1 MKKNILILSLLIPF
15 WSYSQNTN
23 TNHLKKQPHQASVEV
38 SSKSTSTSI
47 ESKSAPS
54 ITTQGN
60 TKTLPSNVQV
70 SSKRNASTYSFI
82 ELGSTYYDLQTN
94 ASMGRR
100 IQLLPDGK
108 VSAVWTTSSDEAF
121 ATRGTGYNHY
131 NGTGWFNPTPSATP
145 RIENT
150 RLGWPSIGINGTKE
164 WTMAHS
170 AADGGFVQ
178 SENASV
184 GSNSWTSKPL
194 VLSQPLKRPIWGRV
208 VNSGNYFHCIASYA
222 DSSQL
227 GEPRAP
233 FINGVYAPMVY
244 SRSTNGGNNWEV
256 YGSITNEGQSYID
269 GLYTN
274 IPIKNNGAK
283 KNGIAN
289 FKVINGKIND
299 FQLNGDNSL
308 YNNNDQ
314 ITLYNSSNNVI
325 SKVNLTNDTLKHKK
339 QSNLILSGSKVIGK
353 NKNGFYNNCVV
364 NNIIND
370 SMLTV
375 TNKPLYG
382 KLTKGSGYKN
392 GNYQNIKLNN
402 STNNNLDY
410 FANFTVS
417 ANSINNFKII
427 NSNDIVNP
435 ISFSLTSKHVST
447 SFIDSLNDTLI
458 ITNPVKNVIKG
469 SNVVLKSDTNN
480 VNNVLISEVVNDSTF
495 VLSKRFKYMGND
507 SLEIIPPYGDGN
519 IFEYDINYYNTLDTL
534 NINVPYG
541 NGNSFEFLFS
551 NYKTFNGYNGDRVIS
566 GGGDVYSIDVRDS
579 IVAIITGKALHDVM
593 VFKSTDNGE
602 TFNLIIADS
611 FKYAPYDAKKLM
623 TDTPFVCDGSVDV
636 LIDNN
641 GNVHAFWGVTRVL
654 DTDTTDE
661 SYSFFPGT
669 TLLGYWNEINNQS
682 TVIAGGSQ
690 FDRDGNGELNISA
703 GNFNALDANG
713 QVPQTLIQ
721 NNITSVGRLG
731 NTAML
736 HMPSAGLDNNGNI
749 YVTFSL
755 PLEQDVDINNLNLR
769 DIMLV
774 HSTDGGNTW
783 SKPQDITQKQGQE
796 EEFACIA
803 RTANDFVHI
812 VFQMDALA
820 GTNLQNNSTRDNNH
834 PVALN
839 KIMYVAVPTAKILDG
854 SIGQLWNSNVKSFN
868 ANKEVFIVSQNQ
880 PNPFSNES
888 EVIIWLDNESDV
900 TLEITNISGQVIKS
914 TKFNQLNAG
923 NHSLTIDGNGLNS
936 GIYFYTVKTATH
948 SVTKKMNIQ

>member
-1 MKKNILILSLLIPF
+1 MKKNILILSLVIPF

-23 TNHLKKQPHQASVEV
+23 TNQLKKQPHQASVEV
-38 SSKSTSTSI
+38 SNQSSNTSN
-47 ESKSAPS
+47 ESKNAASVSTP
-54 ITTQGN
+54 GN
-60 TKTLPSNVQV
+60 TKTLPSNVQA

-108 VSAVWTTSSDEAF
+108 VSAVWTTASDESF

-150 RLGWPSIGINGTKE
+150 RLGWPSIGINGSKE

-170 AADGGFVQ
+170 AADGGFVM

-184 GSNSWTSKPL
+184 GSNAWTSKPL

-222 DSSQL
+222 DSSAP

-233 FINGVYAPMVY
+233 FVNGVYAPMTY
-244 SRSTNGGNNWEV
+244 SRSTDGGATWDKV
-256 YGSITNEGQSYID
+256 HTVFPQYDSSRIT
-269 GLYTN
+269 
-274 IPIKNNGAK
+274 
-283 KNGIAN
+283 
-289 FKVINGKIND
+289 
-299 FQLNGDNSL
+299 
-308 YNNNDQ
+308 
-314 ITLYNSSNNVI
+314 
-325 SKVNLTNDTLKHKK
+325 
-339 QSNLILSGSKVIGK
+339 
-353 NKNGFYNNCVV
+353 
-364 NNIIND
+364 
-370 SMLTV
+370 
-375 TNKPLYG
+375 
-382 KLTKGSGYKN
+382 
-392 GNYQNIKLNN
+392 
-402 STNNNLDY
+402 
-410 FANFTVS
+410 
-417 ANSINNFKII
+417 
-427 NSNDIVNP
+427 
-435 ISFSLTSKHVST
+435 
-447 SFIDSLNDTLI
+447 
-458 ITNPVKNVIKG
+458 
-469 SNVVLKSDTNN
+469 
-480 VNNVLISEVVNDSTF
+480 
-495 VLSKRFKYMGND
+495 
-507 SLEIIPPYGDGN
+507 
-519 IFEYDINYYNTLDTL
+519 
-534 NINVPYG
+534 
-541 NGNSFEFLFS
+541 
-551 NYKTFNGYNGDRVIS
+551 S
-566 GGGDVYSIDVRDS
+566 GGGDVYAIDVKDS
-579 IVAIITGKALHDVM
+579 IVAIVTGRALHDVM

-602 TFNLIIADS
+602 TFNLMIADS
-611 FKYAPYDAKKLM
+611 FKYAPYNSKKLM

-669 TLLGYWNEINNQS
+669 SLLGYWNEINNQS
-682 TVIAGGSQ
+682 TVIASGSQ
-690 FDRDGNGELNISA
+690 FDRDGNGELNISP

-713 QVPQTLIQ
+713 QVPQNLIQ

-736 HMPSAGLDNNGNI
+736 HMPSAGMDNNGNI
-749 YVTFSL
+749 YVTFSF

-783 SKPQDITQKQGQE
+783 STPQDITQKQGLE

-854 SIGQLWNSNVKSFN
+854 SIGQLWNANVKSFN

-880 PNPFSNES
+880 PNPFSNQS
-888 EVIIWLDNESDV
+888 DVIIWLDNESDV

-914 TKFNQLNAG
+914 TTFNQLNAG
-923 NHSLTIDGNGLNS
+923 NHSLTIDGNGLNA